1 MPNPKITI
9 SQIGEDAL
17 VREMTN
23 EEVELHAIA
32 QKEMTATRLDLE
44 KQVQD
49 QINFRQAIL
58 TKLGLT
64 EDEAKALLGQVV

>member
-9 SQIGEDAL
+9 SQIGEEAL

-23 EEVELHAIA
+23 EEVELHGIA
-32 QKEMTATRLDLE
+32 QSEITATRLDLE

-49 QINFRQAIL
+49 QINSRKAIL

-64 EDEAKALLGQVV
+64 EEEAKALLG

>member
-9 SQIGEDAL
+9 SEIGEDAL

-23 EEVELHAIA
+23 EEVELHSIA
-32 QKEMTATRLDLE
+32 QSEITATRLDLE
-44 KQVQD
+44 KQVLD
-49 QINFRQAIL
+49 QINSRKAIL

-64 EDEAKALLGQVV
+64 EEEARLLLGGN